1 MQRAKI
7 LAKGKVQGVGF
18 RNFVYTLA
26 KENQLLG
33 YTQNLKN
40 GDVETI
46 VEGDRSK
53 IETIILAI
61 QKGNTYSSV
70 DEVVVE
76 WNSPIGEFQDLT
88 IRR

>member
-1 MQRAKI
+1 LQRAKI
-7 LAKGKVQGVGF
+7 LAKGNVQGVGF

-26 KENQLLG
+26 KKYQLVG
-33 YTQNLKN
+33 YTHNLKN

-61 QKGNTYSSV
+61 QKGNTYSRV

-76 WNSPIGEFQDLT
+76 WNSPIGEFQDFT

>member
-33 YTQNLKN
+33 YTQNLKS

-46 VEGDRSK
+46 LEGDRSK

-61 QKGNTYSSV
+61 QKGNTYSRV
-70 DEVVVE
+70 DDVVVE
-76 WNSPIGEFQDLT
+76 WNTSTGEFQDFI

>member
-33 YTQNLKN
+33 YTQNLKS

-46 VEGDRSK
+46 LEGDRSK

-61 QKGNTYSSV
+61 QKGNTYSRV
-70 DEVVVE
+70 DDVVVE
-76 WNSPIGEFQDLT
+76 WNTSTGEFQNFI

>member
-1 MQRAKI
+1 MHRARI

-18 RNFVYTLA
+18 RNFVHSLS
-26 KENQLLG
+26 KESQLLG

-46 VEGDRSK
+46 VEGEKSA
-53 IETIILAI
+53 IESLILAI
-61 QKGNTYSSV
+61 QKGNLYSRV
-70 DEVVVE
+70 DEVIVE
-76 WNSPIGEFQDLT
+76 WNPPNGEFQDFS